1 MAHYVAERDGVYRI
15 DGRVGFFGT
24 RPQVLP
30 DAVMP
35 LPGSPAPTSSFGWIR
50 DSRITPSS
58 GDIYLVEFIAENKF
72 RIWGY
77 VDCYGRA
84 FVTDRPL
91 FAPPARD
98 PDILFSRP
106 RDGKSPSDFGTLVMP
121 NAKFKRD
128 QEIRGTVQL
137 RDKRGVRQVA
147 CFSLKNGRYSLFD
160 SWCDFG
166 SYSDNLTYHEALA
179 RCFFAF
185 TFRPLLGGARVPA
198 RGLGEIMESLD
209 SETPFED
216 LLGALHDIRSAALD
230 PAMQPPSLALLLASW
245 LYDANAMGVLAGAQS
260 DGLNAP
266 SLRFV
271 RTRRYSD
278 TYFLGRG
285 EGGDGIPEA
294 TIWAIES
301 AINRF
306 VLIARKLEKNSDTGC
321 CDAPDQDVSEI
332 DACGAIDTQLFEAV
346 AAQAPCAAHPADEN
360 AAAPNKAGEWDV
372 RRSIGESIERF
383 QLPVRFMVEYRVDVR
398 CGKVAFE
405 VVVPPAQLMPQRVY
419 SSQVGSWV
427 DQSDAER
434 GRMALRYAEHAGM
447 MLAAA
452 AFHAGCAID
461 EVVVCARELETAGEV
476 EPEGSKMA
484 GESHGDGSGVD
495 TGLGTSFGGEDG
507 EFDGGFDAEGDELDG
522 GSVIVELEDGSVVVE
537 PGDNGSGSADAGSRD
552 AHPLYQVKF
561 TRSICEGAHFQ
572 EALEGDPE
580 SLFAECGARFGVDAV
595 DFSLDDAVDAEAKRI
610 RGELPE
616 VGSLAFGPREAK
628 AFGAK
633 SLRDLR
639 IHSDAQL
646 RHAGE
651 RLADA
656 IARATS
662 TTEAIRLAQTEQ
674 NAADDPRIF
683 AACTRLM
690 TDLLEGNVDAHDQNA
705 LVSCFMGEDPYLNA
719 LGQAR
724 AVAQADPHR
733 AASILREAIR
743 QAEESKRF
751 ADNSEAVHRM
761 FDTYASRIIYNR
773 ERQGSAPWRSGLAFP
788 HPDEGKRVELL
799 PSSLAMC
806 YLESVRLLEESFSHA
821 EEAVQFGLR
830 CIQVAPTYTP
840 AYRQTARA
848 YMLMGDV
855 STSSRTL
862 RRCLEIATQPDEIAL
877 AYYQLAYVE
886 WKAGKT
892 ALGVACYMKSMMTAP
907 IYLAQCT
914 IEMHRLMAETGQG
927 PIDREEVDA
936 ILAGEGVPIAPLDS
950 LLDALDD
957 AMRTAIDDNIFQ
969 VGQPLLA
976 LRLFYRPD
984 DALVNVHKS
993 LNAPLPPQAL
1003 D

>member
-1 MAHYVAERDGVYRI
+1 MAHCVAERDGVYRI
-15 DGRVGFFGT
+15 DGRVGLFGT
-24 RPQVLP
+24 RLQVLP

-35 LPGSPAPTSSFGWIR
+35 LPGGPASTSSFGWIR
-50 DSRITPSS
+50 DAAITPSA

-98 PDILFSRP
+98 PDILFSRAW
-106 RDGKSPSDFGTLVMP
+106 DEKSPSDFGTLVMP
-121 NAKFKRD
+121 NARFKRD
-128 QEIRGTVQL
+128 EEIRGTVQL

-147 CFSLKNGRYSLFD
+147 CFSLKNGRYSLCD

-166 SYSDNLTYHEALA
+166 THSDDLTYHEALA

-216 LLGALHDIRSAALD
+216 LLGVLHDIRSAAID

-245 LYDANAMGVLAGAQS
+245 LHDANAMGVLAGAQT
-260 DGLNAP
+260 DGLHAP

-271 RTRRYSD
+271 RARRYSD

-285 EGGDGIPEA
+285 EGGDGIPDA

-306 VLIARKLEKNSDTGC
+306 VLIARTV
-321 CDAPDQDVSEI
+321 DQDSVGKCNDASNQDISEI
-332 DACGAIDTQLFEAV
+332 DACGAIDMQLFEAV
-346 AAQAPCAAHPADEN
+346 AVQVPCAAHPADEN
-360 AAAPNKAGEWDV
+360 AAVPNRAGEWDV

-383 QLPVRFMVEYRVDVR
+383 QLPVRFAVEYRVDVR

-419 SSQVGSWV
+419 SSQAGSWV
-427 DQSDAER
+427 DQPDVAR
-434 GRMALRYAEHAGM
+434 QRMALRYAEHVGM

-461 EVVVCARELETAGEV
+461 EVAVCAREVDAAGVGEID
-476 EPEGSKMA
+476 G
-484 GESHGDGSGVD
+484 GESTVSV
-495 TGLGTSFGGEDG
+495 GGEPAACDRSLG
-507 EFDGGFDAEGDELDG
+507 SSVLIGSSSIFTSGYGDDEK
-522 GSVIVELEDGSVVVE
+522 
-537 PGDNGSGSADAGSRD
+537 
-552 AHPLYQVKF
+552 PLYQVKF
-561 TRSICEGAHFQ
+561 TRNICEGAHFR
-572 EALEGDPE
+572 EALDGDPE
-580 SLFAECGARFGVDAV
+580 SLFAECGARFGEDAS
-595 DFSLDDAVDAEAKRI
+595 DFSLDDAVDAESKRI
-610 RGELPE
+610 RGGLPE

-628 AFGAK
+628 AFGAE

-662 TTEAIRLAQTEQ
+662 TTEAIRLAQAEQ
-674 NAADDPRIF
+674 NAADDPRAF
-683 AACTRLM
+683 EACTRLM
-690 TDLLEGNVDAHDQNA
+690 TDLLEGKVDAHDQNA

-719 LGQAR
+719 LRQAR

-743 QAEESKRF
+743 QAEESNRF

-761 FDTYASRIIYNR
+761 FDSYASRIIYNR

-788 HPDEGKRVELL
+788 HPDEGRRVELL

-892 ALGVACYMKSMMTAP
+892 ALGVACYMKSMMIAP

-927 PIDREEVDA
+927 PIAREDVDA

-957 AMRTAIDDNIFQ
+957 AMRTAIDDNIFR

>member
-1 MAHYVAERDGVYRI
+1 MAHCEADKDGVYRI
-15 DGRVGFFGT
+15 DGRVGLFGA

-35 LPGSPAPTSSFGWIR
+35 LPDGPAPTSSFGWIR
-50 DSRITPSS
+50 DSSITPSS

-106 RDGKSPSDFGTLVMP
+106 WDGKSPSDFGTLVLP
-121 NAKFKRD
+121 NSKFKRD

-166 SYSDNLTYHEALA
+166 SHSDNLTYHEALA

-306 VLIARKLEKNSDTGC
+306 VLIARKLEEGADPGC
-321 CDAPDQDVSEI
+321 CSASDQDISEI

-346 AAQAPCAAHPADEN
+346 AVQAPCAAHPADEN
-360 AAAPNKAGEWDV
+360 AAAPNRAGEWDV

-419 SSQVGSWV
+419 SSQAGSWV

-434 GRMALRYAEHAGM
+434 ARMALRYAEHVGM

-461 EVVVCARELETAGEV
+461 EVAVCARELEAAGEG
-476 EPEGSKMA
+476 EPEGGETADTSNGEGA
-484 GESHGDGSGVD
+484 G
-495 TGLGTSFGGEDG
+495 FGGE
-507 EFDGGFDAEGDELDG
+507 GDEFDG
-522 GSVIVELEDGSVVVE
+522 GSVIVE
-537 PGDNGSGSADAGSRD
+537 PGGNGSGSGDAVAGSRD

-561 TRSICEGAHFQ
+561 TRSTCEGARFQ
-572 EALEGDPE
+572 EALKDDPE
-580 SLFAECGARFGVDAV
+580 ALFEECGARFGADAA

-628 AFGAK
+628 AFGAE

-719 LGQAR
+719 LRQAR

-806 YLESVRLLEESFSHA
+806 YLESVRLLEESFNHA

-886 WKAGKT
+886 WKAGKP

-927 PIDREEVDA
+927 PIDREAVDA
-936 ILAGEGVPIAPLDS
+936 ILTGEGVPIAPLDS

>member
-1 MAHYVAERDGVYRI
+1 MAHCVAERDGVYRI
-15 DGRVGFFGT
+15 DGRVGLFGT
-24 RPQVLP
+24 RLQVLP

-35 LPGSPAPTSSFGWIR
+35 LPGGPASTSSFGWIR
-50 DSRITPSS
+50 DAAITPSA

-106 RDGKSPSDFGTLVMP
+106 WDGKSPSDFGTLVMP
-121 NAKFKRD
+121 NARFKCD
-128 QEIRGTVQL
+128 EEIRGTVQL

-147 CFSLKNGRYSLFD
+147 CFSLKNGRYSLCD

-166 SYSDNLTYHEALA
+166 THSDDLTYHEALA

-216 LLGALHDIRSAALD
+216 LLGALHDIRSAAID

-245 LYDANAMGVLAGAQS
+245 LHDANAMGVLAGAQT

-271 RTRRYSD
+271 RARRYSD

-285 EGGDGIPEA
+285 EGGDGIPDA

-306 VLIARKLEKNSDTGC
+306 VLIARTV
-321 CDAPDQDVSEI
+321 DQDSAGKCNDASNQDISEI
-332 DACGAIDTQLFEAV
+332 DACGAIDMQLFEAV
-346 AAQAPCAAHPADEN
+346 AVQAPCAAHPADEN
-360 AAAPNKAGEWDV
+360 AAVPNRAGEWDV

-383 QLPVRFMVEYRVDVR
+383 QLPVRFAVEYRVDVR

-419 SSQVGSWV
+419 SSQAGSWV
-427 DQSDAER
+427 DQPDVVR
-434 GRMALRYAEHAGM
+434 QRMALRYAEHVGM

-461 EVVVCARELETAGEV
+461 EVAVCARELDAAGV
-476 EPEGSKMA
+476 
-484 GESHGDGSGVD
+484 GEID
-495 TGLGTSFGGEDG
+495 GGEPTVSVGG
-507 EFDGGFDAEGDELDG
+507 EPAACDRSLGSSVLIGSSSIFTSGYGDDEK
-522 GSVIVELEDGSVVVE
+522 
-537 PGDNGSGSADAGSRD
+537 
-552 AHPLYQVKF
+552 PLYQVKF
-561 TRSICEGAHFQ
+561 TRSICEGAHFR
-572 EALEGDPE
+572 EALDGDPE
-580 SLFAECGARFGVDAV
+580 SLFAECGARFGEDAS
-595 DFSLDDAVDAEAKRI
+595 DFSLDDAVDAESKRI

-628 AFGAK
+628 AFGAE

-662 TTEAIRLAQTEQ
+662 TTEAIRLAQAEQ
-674 NAADDPRIF
+674 NAADDPRAF
-683 AACTRLM
+683 EACTRLM
-690 TDLLEGNVDAHDQNA
+690 TDLLEGKIDAHDQNA

-719 LGQAR
+719 LRQAR

-743 QAEESKRF
+743 QAEESNRF

-761 FDTYASRIIYNR
+761 FDSYASRIIYNR

-788 HPDEGKRVELL
+788 HPDEGRRVELL

-892 ALGVACYMKSMMTAP
+892 ALGVACYMKSMMIAP

-927 PIDREEVDA
+927 PIDREDVDA